1 MESWISFYPIISLFT
16 AIGKSLLTRIKRES
30 HKQIKLRSFRYYT
43 VDLSEKELSRYE
55 LQKVSFN
62 KKRELFK
69 NKSTESINKPKDLR
83 KALKSLGLPN
93 KVSSCEV
100 KALNT
105 VEHNINSVLK
115 EFKSYYSTLA
125 EDFVKLLSKPT
136 NKCSINTVC

>member
-1 MESWISFYPIISLFT
+1 MELWISFYLIISLFT

-43 VDLSEKELSRYE
+43 VDPSKKELSRYE

-62 KKRELFK
+62 KKREFFK
-69 NKSTESINKPKDLR
+69 NKLAESINKPKDLR
-83 KALKSLGLPN
+83 KALKPLGLPN

-125 EDFVKLLSKPT
+125 EDFVKLLFKPT
-136 NKCSINTVC
+136 NKCSINAVC

>member
-1 MESWISFYPIISLFT
+1 M
-16 AIGKSLLTRIKRES
+16 TRIKRES

-69 NKSTESINKPKDLR
+69 NKLTESINKPKDLR